1 MTERN
6 HYWMMNAQETVGEGQ
21 DVDGGQILQHTVF
34 APDEQR
40 VKASGPIVLA
50 NSLIQFCCYG
60 SHLKVFSASW

>member
-1 MTERN
+1 
-6 HYWMMNAQETVGEGQ
+6 
-21 DVDGGQILQHTVF
+21 VDGGQILQHTVF